1 MNKNNILEVRG
12 LKAGFKTAQGEVRA
26 VRGVDFELKKGE
38 VLGVVGESGSGKS
51 VLMKAIMGILP
62 DNAKVSADA
71 IVFEDRDILSLDGED
86 YRKLRGRGMT
96 MIFQDPMTALNPL
109 IRIGKQLEEVIVR
122 HHKLG
127 KKEARAKALEMLTK
141 VGISVPEE
149 RMKQYPHELSGGMR
163 QRVLIAMALSCG
175 AKLLIADEPTT
186 ALDVTIQAQI
196 LELLKELQKEYE
208 TSVILI
214 THDMGVVASMCSR
227 IMIMYGG
234 EVMESGSSEEI
245 FYDARHPYTK
255 ALLKAIPSLDLE
267 EGERLVSI
275 PGLPPSLLNP
285 SEGCPFAPRC
295 ERKMDSCLNSRPQ
308 RMDHSES
315 HYSYC
320 FLNQIEGGGEEDHE

>member
-1 MNKNNILEVRG
+1 MDKQKILEVRG
-12 LKAGFKTAQGEVRA
+12 LRASFSTAHGEVQA
-26 VRGVDFELKKGE
+26 IRGVDFEVYRGE
-38 VLGVVGESGSGKS
+38 VLGIVGESGSGKS

-62 DNAKVSADA
+62 ENARVSADLIA
-71 IVFEDRDILSLDGED
+71 FEGRDVLRLNQEE

-109 IRIGKQLEEVIVR
+109 VRIGRQLEEVIIR
-122 HHKLG
+122 HHKIG
-127 KKEARAKALEMLTK
+127 RKEAGERAVEMLSK
-141 VGISVPEE
+141 VGISAPEE

-196 LELLKELQKEYE
+196 LELLSQLQEEYQ

-227 IMIMYGG
+227 LMIMYGG
-234 EVMESGSSEEI
+234 QVMESGSAEEI
-245 FYDARHPYTK
+245 FYQAKHPYTK
-255 ALLKAIPSLDLE
+255 ALLKAIPSLDLK

-275 PGLPPSLLNP
+275 PGLPPSLLSP
-285 SEGCPFAPRC
+285 SVGCPFAPRC
-295 ERKMDSCLNSRPQ
+295 DECMDRCR
-308 RMDHSES
+308 HSQAPKCTHS
-315 HYSYC
+315 NHHYSYC
-320 FLNQIEGGGEEDHE
+320 FLNQMKEGEAVHE